1 MTRHPPR
8 MSRPSDF
15 NGRHVQVMS
24 LAQLKK
30 ERMVQQVKREI
41 EIHAS
46 LRHKNILRLHGFFYD
61 VHNVYIVRP

>member
-1 MTRHPPR
+1 M
-8 MSRPSDF
+8 
-15 NGRHVQVMS
+15 QVMNA
-24 LAQLKK
+24 AQLKK

-61 VHNVYIVRP
+61 VHNIYIVRASPCRR